1 MVKNPKNSREKNV
14 FHNKKWWKT
23 PKIREKKM
31 SFNQWE
37 KAEAFQSLFI
47 ATRSFEFPLIRQT
60 TITLR
65 ILDRTINLLHCTFGR
80 RPALELPIEGELT
93 LHQFRLGFPTR
104 DQGQGLDLGSQHTQR
119 KIFNVD
125 RSVFLNKFAG
135 TILFIS
141 NPPLD
146 SCFPS
151 STELLLIVSIGKFDN
166 QIFISCSES
175 FY

>member
-1 MVKNPKNSREKNV
+1 M
-14 FHNKKWWKT
+14 
-23 PKIREKKM
+23 
-31 SFNQWE
+31 
-37 KAEAFQSLFI
+37 FI

-65 ILDRTINLLHCTFGR
+65 ILDRTINLVHCTFGR

-151 STELLLIVSIGKFDN
+151 STELLVIVSIGKFGN

>member
-1 MVKNPKNSREKNV
+1 M
-14 FHNKKWWKT
+14 
-23 PKIREKKM
+23 
-31 SFNQWE
+31 
-37 KAEAFQSLFI
+37 FI
-47 ATRSFEFPLIRQT
+47 ASRSFEFPLIRQT

-65 ILDRTINLLHCTFGR
+65 ILDRTINFVHCTFRR

-93 LHQFRLGFPTR
+93 LHQFRLG
-104 DQGQGLDLGSQHTQR
+104 QGLDLGPEHTQR

-125 RSVFLNKFAG
+125 RSVYKFSG

-151 STELLLIVSIGKFDN
+151 STEHLVIVSIGKFDN

-175 FY
+175 FYQIQRELQLIAKLQRVANNQRFSHLIFAERR